1 MERAMDKPIDTSR
14 TVAIVASRFGTIWK
28 LVWSIAGLLVAG
40 PLTALLIL
48 LASQDNTGLPAFIFY
63 VFAGIA
69 AIFVLGSLVSII
81 ECAMFLKISNNVLT
95 ISPEGIRDRR
105 VTEEI
110 VPWRAVRSVRTAAD
124 GPDYYLAH
132 DAPGKVTPIRH
143 TPLNVVLDIDPA
155 LISQAL
161 KQRAFL
167 ITEFSRRVGMRDAL
181 DDTRPWIT
189 FTIDLWR
196 LKNITAN
203 ALYDICRAY
212 ATAAQAKHA
221 G

>member
-1 MERAMDKPIDTSR
+1 MVEAIDTSR
-14 TVAIVASRFGTIWK
+14 TIAVNGSRFGTVWK
-28 LVWSIAGLLVAG
+28 LIWSIAGLLVAG
-40 PLTALLIL
+40 GLTALLIL
-48 LASQDNTGLPAFIFY
+48 FASHDHVPAFIFY

-81 ECAMFLKISNNVLT
+81 ECAMFLRISNNVLT

-105 VTEEI
+105 VTEDL

-167 ITEFSRRVGMRDAL
+167 ITEFSRRAGMRDAL

-203 ALYDICRAY
+203 ALYDICQAY